1 VEVSSSAALPLTGYR
16 RRTNVSVDV
25 APLASPRPTPTR
37 WRVSRR
43 ADRSERRR
51 LASQDRLSA
60 QLGELH
66 RIRAL
71 LTQAATVVSSGWV
84 QHGWFSVAGQHGEHY
99 LVSAHAMSVVD
110 HDSISGACLVGAI
123 VHAGGGPA
131 AVHTQ
136 LVQRTL
142 DLGWHTLYEDPQRP
156 VRWCPA
162 PAVRMAHVRDLT
174 RWNDSPQRTAAHVG
188 AFFGRAIDAA
198 DAQRAL
204 VLAR

>member
-1 VEVSSSAALPLTGYR
+1 M
-16 RRTNVSVDV
+16 SVDV
-25 APLASPRPTPTR
+25 APLAPPRATPER
-37 WRVSRR
+37 PRVNRR
-43 ADRSERRR
+43 ADWARRRR
-51 LASQDRLSA
+51 LAGQDRLSA

-84 QHGWFSVAGQHGEHY
+84 QHGWFSVPGSHGEQRR
-99 LVSAHAMSVVD
+99 VTAHTMGVVD
-110 HDSISGACLVGAI
+110 SEPISGACLVGAI

-142 DLGWHTLYEDPQRP
+142 DLSWHTLYEDPQRP

-174 RWNDSPQRTAAHVG
+174 RWNDSPHRTVAQVG
-188 AFFGRAIDAA
+188 AFFTAA
-198 DAQRAL
+198 VDTTDAQRGL